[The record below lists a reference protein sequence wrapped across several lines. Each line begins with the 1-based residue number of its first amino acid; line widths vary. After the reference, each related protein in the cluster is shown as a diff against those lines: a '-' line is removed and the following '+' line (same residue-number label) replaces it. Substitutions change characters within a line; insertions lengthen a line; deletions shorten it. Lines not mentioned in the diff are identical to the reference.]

1 MKKTVV
7 GVMITAVLLSL
18 GAVQSVAAEKTES
31 WDGGQCAES
40 QCFVDENSDGV
51 CDLSEGSCVY
61 LDADGDGICDSYNGN
76 GRGHGCG
83 NDRGGSS
90 SHGCRRGC
98 GRRTKETQ

>member
-51 CDLSEGSCVY
+51 CDLS
-61 LDADGDGICDSYNGN
+61 
-76 GRGHGCG
+76 
-83 NDRGGSS
+83 DRPLRKPELTITPSATS
-90 SHGCRRGC
+90 V
-98 GRRTKETQ
+98 